1 MKNIFYN
8 KYTHKWQNILTIIH
22 FSFLVVFTTSLI
34 LMKLNDS
41 SFSKGLFIAAI
52 LIAIVHSL
60 FKVIGVKKKD
70 IIEVKIKN
78 HR

>member
-8 KYTHKWQNILTIIH
+8 KYTYKWQNILTIVH

-34 LMKLNDS
+34 LMKLKDS
-41 SFSKGLFIAAI
+41 WFSKGLFIAAI
-52 LIAIVHSL
+52 LIAIVYSL

-70 IIEVKIKN
+70 IIEVKN

>member
-34 LMKLNDS
+34 LVKLYNS
-41 SFSKGLFIAAI
+41 WFGKGLFIAAI
-52 LIAIVHSL
+52 LIAAIYSL

-70 IIEVKIKN
+70 IIEVKNQKS
-78 HR
+78 